1 MRRVGV
7 LAVLAL
13 ALVLGL
19 GVCCPAPGAGPELS
33 GTVRVS
39 GAWAMYPMM
48 VRWAGEF
55 MKLHPKVRVDVSG
68 GGAGKGAA
76 DALGGLVD
84 IGMISRAIHPDET
97 AKGGWWVPVIKDAVL
112 PTANAANPGAKELA
126 ARGMTQQQFT
136 ALWIDGKQMTWGEV
150 VGKPQIKVPVR
161 VYTRADA
168 CGAADV
174 WALYLG
180 NKKQEDLL
188 GLGVNNDPG
197 VAEAIKRDK
206 SGLGYNNAGY
216 AYDPK
221 TDRPVKGL
229 MIIPIDRNGN
239 GKVDK
244 NESFYA
250 TRASVAKAI
259 ADGRYPSPPARDLN
273 LLTRGKPT
281 GATAAFIRWI
291 LSDGQKYVQSEGFI
305 LLPKAKVEAAVKK
318 LK

>member
-1 MRRVGV
+1 MRRAGV

-13 ALVLGL
+13 VLAGSL
-19 GVCCPAPGAGPELS
+19 AMVAVAPAAKPELS

-55 MKLHPKVRVDVSG
+55 MKVSPKVRVDVSG

-84 IGMISRAIHPDET
+84 IGMISRAIHPDEA
-97 AKGGWWVPVIKDAVL
+97 AKGGWWVPVVKDAVL
-112 PTANAANPGAKELA
+112 PTANAANPAAKEMA
-126 ARGMTQQQFT
+126 VRGMTQRQFA
-136 ALWIDGKQMTWGEV
+136 ALWIDGKRMTWGEV
-150 VGKPQIKVPVR
+150 AGKPQIRVPVR

-273 LLTRGKPT
+273 LLTKGKPT

-291 LSDGQKYVQSEGFI
+291 LSDGQRYVQSEGFI
-305 LLPKAKVEAAVKK
+305 LLPKAQVEAGLKK